1 MTLWTTI
8 WPVPLAWRQLTE
20 QRVRCAVAV
29 LGVTFAVVLVLMQ
42 LGFSSALYASAVRLH
57 EHLAADLVLINPHYT
72 FLGISEPFTQR
83 RLQQARSHAAVA
95 AVAPLWF
102 DLAPWK
108 SPANGHTRNLLLIGV
123 DPDTETLTLPGV
135 PGQLPRTRVRDTL
148 LFDTDSRP
156 EFGFPSA
163 GLRAGERITTEL
175 AHRRVFVDGV
185 FRLGTSFAVDGSTV
199 ASRTTFL
206 HLLPHRRDGF
216 IDIGLVRLRAGSDPD
231 VVRAELAAMLPSD
244 VEVLTKAGFVA
255 REQAYWAAN
264 TPIGYIFTFGVIM
277 GLVVGAIIVY
287 LILFVNVAERLSEFA
302 TLKAIG
308 FADGALVGVV
318 LQQALILAG
327 CGFVPGLVIACGL
340 YRITAQA
347 TWLPFEL
354 TFGSAGLVFALTL
367 LMCSASGA
375 AALRKVRAADP
386 AEVFA

>member
-1 MTLWTTI
+1 
-8 WPVPLAWRQLTE
+8 
-20 QRVRCAVAV
+20 V
-29 LGVTFAVVLVLMQ
+29 LEGT
-42 LGFSSALYASAVRLH
+42 AS
-57 EHLAADLVLINPHYT
+57 
-72 FLGISEPFTQR
+72 
-83 RLQQARSHAAVA
+83 
-95 AVAPLWF
+95 
-102 DLAPWK
+102 
-108 SPANGHTRNLLLIGV
+108 
-123 DPDTETLTLPGV
+123 
-135 PGQLPRTRVRDTL
+135 
-148 LFDTDSRP
+148 
-156 EFGFPSA
+156 
-163 GLRAGERITTEL
+163 
-175 AHRRVFVDGV
+175 
-185 FRLGTSFAVDGSTV
+185 
-199 ASRTTFL
+199 
-206 HLLPHRRDGF
+206 
-216 IDIGLVRLRAGSDPD
+216 LRAGSDPD

-347 TWLPFEL
+347 TRLPFEL